1 MQKLIFLVGPT
12 AVGKTGISIELAG
25 LINGEIISCDSM
37 QVYKGMDIGTSKPAK
52 DLVTRIPH
60 HMIDII
66 GPSDEFS
73 VAQFRRMAVKAIEDI
88 ITRGKTPLVVGGSG
102 LYVKV
107 LIDGIFDAPS
117 TDREFRTRLKQE
129 ADEFG
134 AGILYKRLEDV
145 DKETASSIHPNDLR
159 RILRALE
166 VYEKAKAPIS
176 YLRTNTVGLS
186 DKYEVK
192 IFGLNMERQALY
204 KKIEERVDLMF
215 KEGLV
220 EEARGLMRQKLSLTA
235 SQALGYKEIFAFL
248 KGEYDIE
255 EAKRLVKRDTRRYA
269 KRQRT
274 WFRRDK
280 RIEWIMVDDGES
292 PGIIAGRIM
301 NGYLNKQS
309 LASALE
315 NFL

>member
-1 MQKLIFLVGPT
+1 MKERLVFLVGPT
-12 AVGKTGISIELAG
+12 AIGKTGISIELAG
-25 LINGEIISCDSM
+25 LINGEIVSCDSM

-52 DLVTRIPH
+52 DLLARIPH

-66 GPSDEFS
+66 EPSDEFS

-88 ITRGKTPLVVGGSG
+88 IARGKTPLVVGGSG

-107 LIDGIFDAPS
+107 LIDGIFEAPS
-117 TDREFRTRLKQE
+117 TDREFRARLKQE

-134 AGILYKRLEDV
+134 TGILYIRLQEV
-145 DKETASSIHPNDLR
+145 DKEAASGIHPNDLR

-176 YLRTNTVGLS
+176 QLRANTVGLS

-192 IFGLNMERQALY
+192 IFGLNMERPALY
-204 KKIEERVDLMF
+204 KKVEERVDLMF
-215 KEGLV
+215 KEGLT
-220 EEARGLMRQKLSLTA
+220 EEAKGLMRQKLSLTA

-248 KGEYDIE
+248 RGECDTE

-269 KRQRT
+269 KRQIT
-274 WFRRDK
+274 WFKADK
-280 RIEWIMVDDGES
+280 RMEWIMLDEDFDPNEIAK
-292 PGIIAGRIM
+292 GIWKK
-301 NGYLNKQS
+301 LS
-309 LASALE
+309 
-315 NFL
+315 

>member
-1 MQKLIFLVGPT
+1 MKERLVFIVGPT
-12 AVGKTGISIELAG
+12 AIGKTEISVELAR

-52 DLVTRIPH
+52 TLLAEVPH

-66 GPSDEFS
+66 EPSEEFS
-73 VAQFRRMAVKAIEDI
+73 VAQFRRLAARAIEDI
-88 ITRGKTPLVVGGSG
+88 IAKGRVPLAVGGSG

-107 LIDGIFDAPS
+107 LIDGICEAPS
-117 TDREFRTRLKQE
+117 TDRGLRARLKQE

-134 AGILYKRLEDV
+134 AEILYKRLEEI
-145 DKETASSIHPNDLR
+145 DKESASRIHPNDLR

-176 YLRTNTVGLS
+176 QLKNATSGLS
-186 DKYEVK
+186 GEYD
-192 IFGLNMERQALY
+192 IRMFGLNMERPALY

-215 KEGLV
+215 KEGLTD
-220 EEARGLMRQKLSLTA
+220 EARGLMRQRPSLTA
-235 SQALGYKEIFAFL
+235 SQALGYKEVFAFL
-248 KGEYDIE
+248 RGEYDIE

-269 KRQRT
+269 KRQLT

-280 RIEWIMVDDGES
+280 RIEWIMLDEDFDTGETAKEIWKKLS
-292 PGIIAGRIM
+292 
-301 NGYLNKQS
+301 
-309 LASALE
+309 
-315 NFL
+315 